1 MSPEIDI
8 RVGLPLP
15 KGGLLD
21 YARKHN
27 LPALVSAN
35 AFFRHNANGP
45 GAFKL
50 PSPGQFDG
58 CNVALD
64 SAGYV
69 AMARYRSYPWTLED
83 YVDLAASA
91 PWAWYASADYC
102 VEPQVADSEFAVQMR
117 LAGTVRNYLRLC
129 SLADDRGIKRP
140 MAVIQGWEAH
150 HYVWCAEQMGLTTG
164 SDVVPMIGVGSM
176 CRRHLN
182 GPSGIVAIVEV
193 LDRILPTPVTFHLFG
208 VKSDGLKALAG
219 HPRLASIDSCAWDF
233 GLRMSVPVGRTMD
246 LRQTAM
252 HAWYL
257 RQRAAL
263 YSEPV
268 RMRASSVDAL
278 LAEPFVDVTH
288 GWADLVM
295 SGDLEYD
302 DAARRNQYDP
312 ECWEDLVEH
321 QPDLVDA

>member
-1 MSPEIDI
+1 MSPQIDI

-21 YARKHN
+21 YARKHK

-35 AFFRHNANGP
+35 AFFRHKADGP
-45 GAFKL
+45 GSFKL

-83 YVDLAASA
+83 YIELAAAA
-91 PWAWYASADYC
+91 PWAWWASADYC
-102 VEPQVADSEFAVQMR
+102 VEPQVASSEFDVQMR

-129 SLADDRGIKRP
+129 VLAEERGITQP
-140 MAVIQGWEAH
+140 LPVIQGWKAS
-150 HYVWCAEQMGLTTG
+150 HYAWCADQMGLTSG
-164 SDVVPMIGVGSM
+164 SNAVQLIGVGSM

-182 GPSGIVAIVEV
+182 GTSGIAAIVEV
-193 LDRILPTPVTFHLFG
+193 LDRVLPPGCQLHLFG

-219 HPRLASIDSCAWDF
+219 HPRLRSIDSCAWDF

-263 YSEPV
+263 HSQPS
-268 RMRASSVDAL
+268 RLSATQVDAL
-278 LAEPFVDVTH
+278 LAAPLVDVTH

-295 SGDLEYD
+295 DGALEYD
-302 DAARRNQYDP
+302 DAARRDQLDP
-312 ECWEDLVEH
+312 DFWDDLLKASAVC
-321 QPDLVDA
+321 DA